1 MTTESS
7 LFRRFLSVPVFAW
20 LLLFFFV
27 PLAIVVLISFMAQ
40 ETAPGLPVRMEFTLS
55 QYARIRDPVLL
66 RIFLRTLLIAATTT
80 VLCLLV
86 GYPLALFI
94 VRRPPRQ
101 RQLLHLLVIIP
112 FWTNSL
118 ILTYSWMILLRVNGL
133 LDSLAQWAGWIP
145 PEESLF
151 LLNTPGAVIAG
162 LLYWYLPFMVYPVYA
177 SLEKF
182 DWTLVDAAHDLGAS
196 YVQAFRRVILPL
208 TAPGVIAGCLLVFIP
223 ALGNFVVPKLLG
235 GGKRSLIGNVIQERF
250 LSQPQN
256 WPLGS
261 AIAIVMMI
269 IVSAALW
276 LYYRVAARD
285 LAQAAPKLAG
295 VSAEGERP

>member
-1 MTTESS
+1 MEQESG
-7 LFRRFLSVPVFAW
+7 A
-20 LLLFFFV
+20 
-27 PLAIVVLISFMAQ
+27 
-40 ETAPGLPVRMEFTLS
+40 GLPVQMEFTLS
-55 QYARIRDPVLL
+55 QYAGMWDARLL
-66 RIFLRTLLIAATTT
+66 RIFFRTLLIAVTTT
-80 VLCLLV
+80 VMCLLV
-86 GYPLALFI
+86 GFPLALFI

-101 RQLLHLLVIIP
+101 RQFLYLLVIIP

-118 ILTYSWMILLRVNGL
+118 ILTYAWMILLRVNGL
-133 LDSLAQWAGWIP
+133 LDSLAQWGGWIA
-145 PEESLF
+145 PEDSLF

-162 LLYWYLPFMVYPVYA
+162 LLYWYLPFMVYPIYA

-182 DWTLVDAAHDLGAS
+182 DWTLVDAAQDLGAS
-196 YVQAFRRVILPL
+196 TVQAFRRVVLPL

-261 AIAIVMMI
+261 AIAIVMMV

-276 LYYRVAARD
+276 LYFRVASGIARRT
-285 LAQAAPKLAG
+285 PMRHAG
-295 VSAEGERP
+295 DSR